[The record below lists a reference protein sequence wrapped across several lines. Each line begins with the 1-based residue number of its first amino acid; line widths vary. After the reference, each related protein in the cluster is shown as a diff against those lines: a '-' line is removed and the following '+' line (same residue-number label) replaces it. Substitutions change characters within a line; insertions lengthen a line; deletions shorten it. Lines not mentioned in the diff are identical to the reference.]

1 MCGFVSVSVRQH
13 LRIIMFSKLAVAMAV
28 AIMASVKAQRVG
40 ECPVNRGMICQMT
53 IDSVIDIE
61 TSEEEVGQQDV
72 DLDIYSCQT
81 LCFREPT
88 CQNYTF
94 FHHEPDTL
102 EGSAGVHKCVL
113 FRYG

>member
-1 MCGFVSVSVRQH
+1 
-13 LRIIMFSKLAVAMAV
+13 MFSKLVVAVAAAA
-28 AIMASVKAQRVG
+28 AIMASVTAQS

-72 DLDIYSCQT
+72 DMDIYSCQT

-102 EGSAGVHKCVL
+102 EGSGGVHKCVL